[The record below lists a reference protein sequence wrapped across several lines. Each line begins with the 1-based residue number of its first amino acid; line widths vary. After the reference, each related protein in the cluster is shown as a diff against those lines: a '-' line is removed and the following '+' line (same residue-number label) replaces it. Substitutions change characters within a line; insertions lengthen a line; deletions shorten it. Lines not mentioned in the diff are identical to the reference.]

1 MNDDQ
6 EPTRPT
12 LSPMPPRMAH
22 KEFDSISDVANERLK
37 GRGQRRAVAINAVQ
51 MAREQGGRGKETW
64 TTEESDILVAIMDLL
79 DKVAGT

>member
-6 EPTRPT
+6 ENSIVRPRVP
-12 LSPMPPRMAH
+12 LPH
-22 KEFDSISDVANERLK
+22 FDNISDVANERLK

-64 TTEESDILVAIMDLL
+64 TTEESDILVAIMELL